1 MLKPTVPFPIQA
13 AGGTGAEFNR
23 RFVRLGHTV
32 DRPMR
37 IVLSHSFMS
46 LRAYVSHNGNYSVIK
61 FTMQYNVI
69 KYNAVPC
76 IYIKTIDDRGD

>member
-1 MLKPTVPFPIQA
+1 MLLALGYTNATSWYMKVLLVTKQKSPTCPLGELKPTVPFPIQA

-37 IVLSHSFMS
+37 IVL
-46 LRAYVSHNGNYSVIK
+46 
-61 FTMQYNVI
+61 
-69 KYNAVPC
+69 
-76 IYIKTIDDRGD
+76 